1 MKYSNILN
9 NQRGAALVFVAFA
22 IIMLLSLAA
31 LAIDI
36 SHLVVTKNELQN
48 AADAGALAG
57 ARFLYTE
64 DGTSVR
70 EDANEIACNTA
81 KENVSDRVAVDV
93 NWTSGNSGDVQ
104 RGHWSFTKRTF
115 TPNDST
121 IAVNLS
127 GGGNLD
133 TDEDFINAVR
143 VIARRESTP
152 VSSFFAR
159 IFGFDSFIQSATA
172 VAYRGFAGSLGKGE
186 VDLPIAICEE
196 SILNEDKD
204 YDCNMGRMINSGS
217 NTETSNTGGW
227 TNFTQPCDTADAN
240 TMNGLICAGGNPKTL
255 NFNSGMGS
263 TGGEQQSTFD
273 SLIECWKKT
282 DNAGDSPKNSWEVTL
297 PVVSCPGNNV
307 SNCAV
312 LKGAVNLNIVW
323 IERKGNDYKDVPKE
337 MDDWSSADDYD
348 LDVIELKDFFV
359 GQKTSDLFPT
369 FPEGTKVGAVFGDD
383 TIESGKVRWASFV
396 KRFKLKNVGNPA
408 PYASFAQKSIYFLPD
423 CTLHEPKGGSQGK
436 NFGILAKYP
445 VLVD

>member
-1 MKYSNILN
+1 LVLFLVNIHNLN
-9 NQRGAALVFVAFA
+9 N
-22 IIMLLSLAA
+22 
-31 LAIDI
+31 
-36 SHLVVTKNELQN
+36 
-48 AADAGALAG
+48 
-57 ARFLYTE
+57 
-64 DGTSVR
+64 
-70 EDANEIACNTA
+70 
-81 KENVSDRVAVDV
+81 
-93 NWTSGNSGDVQ
+93 
-104 RGHWSFTKRTF
+104 
-115 TPNDST
+115 
-121 IAVNLS
+121 
-127 GGGNLD
+127 
-133 TDEDFINAVR
+133 TDENFINAVR

-159 IFGFDSFIQSATA
+159 IFNFENFIQSATA
-172 VAYRGFAGSLGKGE
+172 VAYRGFAGSLGPGE

-204 YDCNMGRMINSGS
+204 GDGEKEFGCNMGRMINSGS
-217 NTETSNTGGW
+217 NTPTSNTGGW
-227 TNFTQPCDTADAN
+227 TNFTQPCVTANADD
-240 TMNGLICAGGNPKTL
+240 MRPLICAGGNPKTL

-282 DNAGDSPKNSWEVTL
+282 DNAGDPPEKSWELTL

-323 IERKGNDYKDVPKE
+323 IEEKANDYKDVPRK
-337 MDDWSSADDYD
+337 MDDWPRAEDLD
-348 LDVIELKDFFV
+348 LDVIDLKEFFV
-359 GQKTSDLFPT
+359 GQKKKDDSPSDLFPT
-369 FPEGTKVGAVFGDD
+369 FPEDTKVNEVFHDD

-396 KRFKLKNVGNPA
+396 KRFKLKNVGDPA

>member
-1 MKYSNILN
+1 MKNLKKGNTLKYFNILN
-9 NQRGAALVFVAFA
+9 NQRGAVLVFVALA
-22 IIMLLSLAA
+22 IIMLLGFVA

-36 SHLVVTKNELQN
+36 SHLAVTKNELQN

-70 EDANEIACNTA
+70 EDANEIAWKTA
-81 KENVSDRVAVDV
+81 TENVSDRETVEV

-104 RGHWSFTKRTF
+104 RGHWSFTTRTF
-115 TPNDST
+115 TRNDST

-133 TDEDFINAVR
+133 TDPNFINAVR

-159 IFGFDSFIQSATA
+159 IFGSDSFIQSATA
-172 VAYRGFAGSLGKGE
+172 VAYRGFAGSLGPGE

-204 YDCNMGRMINSGS
+204 EDGEKDYDCNMGRMINSGIKP
-217 NTETSNTGGW
+217 EDSNTGGW
-227 TNFTQPCDTADAN
+227 TNFSQPCVTAN
-240 TMNGLICAGGNPKTL
+240 TSTMRPLVCGGGNPKTL

-263 TGGEQQSTFD
+263 IGGEQQDTFD
-273 SLIECWKKT
+273 SLIECWK
-282 DNAGDSPKNSWEVTL
+282 NNVGDPPKNSWEVTL

-312 LKGAVNLNIVW
+312 LKGAVNLNILW
-323 IERKGNDYKDVPKE
+323 IEEKANDYKDAPKK
-337 MDDWSSADDYD
+337 MDDWD
-348 LDVIELKDFFV
+348 
-359 GQKTSDLFPT
+359 
-369 FPEGTKVGAVFGDD
+369 
-383 TIESGKVRWASFV
+383 ASTD
-396 KRFKLKNVGNPA
+396 
-408 PYASFAQKSIYFLPD
+408 S
-423 CTLHEPKGGSQGK
+423 H
-436 NFGILAKYP
+436 
-445 VLVD
+445 

>member
-1 MKYSNILN
+1 MKYFNILN
-9 NQRGAALVFVAFA
+9 NQRGAVLVFVAFA
-22 IIMLLSLAA
+22 IIMLLGFVA

-36 SHLVVTKNELQN
+36 SHLAVTKNELQN

-70 EDANEIACNTA
+70 EDANEIAYNTA
-81 KENVSDRVAVDV
+81 KANVSDGVAVDV
-93 NWTSGNSGDVQ
+93 NWTIGNSGDVQ
-104 RGHWSFTKRTF
+104 RGHWSFTDRIF

-127 GGGNLD
+127 DGGDLD

-143 VIARRESTP
+143 VIASRESTP

-159 IFGFDSFIQSATA
+159 IFGFESFIQSTTA

-240 TMNGLICAGGNPKTL
+240 TMDGLICAAGNPKTL

-263 TGGEQQSTFD
+263 TGGEQQDTFN
-273 SLIECWKKT
+273 SLMECWKKP
-282 DNAGDSPKNSWEVTL
+282 DNAGDPPEKSWEMTHFCGL
-297 PVVSCPGNNV
+297 RR
-307 SNCAV
+307 
-312 LKGAVNLNIVW
+312 I
-323 IERKGNDYKDVPKE
+323 
-337 MDDWSSADDYD
+337 
-348 LDVIELKDFFV
+348 
-359 GQKTSDLFPT
+359 
-369 FPEGTKVGAVFGDD
+369 
-383 TIESGKVRWASFV
+383 
-396 KRFKLKNVGNPA
+396 
-408 PYASFAQKSIYFLPD
+408 
-423 CTLHEPKGGSQGK
+423 
-436 NFGILAKYP
+436 
-445 VLVD
+445 